1 MNLAL
6 YIARRYL
13 FAKKSHN
20 AINIISMISVCS
32 VAVATIALVCV
43 LSAFNGF
50 SDLVASMFNSFDPE
64 LKITPAQGKVFDPD
78 TDAIRRV
85 RSLPEIEVCTE
96 VLQDNILLRYNTQQ
110 GEPYGARQEI
120 AVAKGVSDEFL
131 QMIAIDSLLIDGRPV
146 LHEGETSYGILGI
159 GLAYSLGIY
168 GNFVYPLEIYVPKRD
183 EKVNLTNPASSFQLE
198 YAYIGGI
205 FRVNQAVYDD
215 NMLILPISLVRS
227 FLNYPTEVSA
237 LELTLTSGT
246 KVKAVQKQI
255 KEILGD
261 DFRVADR
268 YEQQQASYKMMQIE
282 KWITFLILI
291 FVLTIALFSV
301 VSSLLMLMIEKKDD
315 VQMLRS
321 MGADD
326 RMIRH
331 IFLFEGAMIPTLG
344 AVIGIVTGLMLCLLQ
359 QKFGILKLGDT
370 VGAFMYDTYPI
381 RIQFF
386 DIAMIFLTVSVI
398 GLLAAWYPVYYF
410 GNKWLKKSWKAVMLF
425 PFLWTGCD
433 TAVQEQRVMVT
444 IDPQCYFA
452 DKIAGDYFDIQ
463 AVVPVGQSPE
473 TYDPAPYEMV
483 RIAQSKAYLQIGKI
497 GFEQAWMQTIKEN
510 NPEVAFFD
518 LSEGIQWLEGKYA
531 GAVRPRDDEHAE
543 HYRHRTTDPHIW
555 NAAEPAKIIA
565 KNTLDA
571 FVQLDPEHKDMY
583 QRNYTELIHEIR
595 DTERILHEM
604 LDTLTHRT
612 FVIYHPA
619 LTYFA
624 HEFNLVQ
631 MSIEADGKVPSAASL
646 KELVDKA
653 KDAGVRV
660 VFVQQE
666 FDRKHAEQLAAEI
679 GARVVTVNPLDVR
692 WKEQMVYMAEELVK

>member
-50 SDLVASMFNSFDPE
+50 SDLVASMFNNFDPE
-64 LKITPAQGKVFDPD
+64 LKISPVKGKVFSPD
-78 TDAIRRV
+78 TDPVMQV
-85 RSLPEIEVCTE
+85 RNLPEIEICSE
-96 VLQDNILLRYNTQQ
+96 VLQDNILLRYNTVQNEQ
-110 GEPYGARQEI
+110 YGARQEI

-131 QMIAIDSLLIDGRPV
+131 QMITLDSLLIDGHTV

-168 GNFVYPLEIYVPKRD
+168 GNFMSPLEIYVPKRE
-183 EKVNLTNPASSFQLE
+183 EKVNLSNPASSFWVN

-215 NMLILPISLVRS
+215 NMLILPISLVRT
-227 FLNYPTEVSA
+227 FLDYTTEVSA
-237 LELTLTSGT
+237 LELKLKPGADV
-246 KVKAVQKQI
+246 KVVQNRI
-255 KEILGD
+255 KTILGD
-261 DFRVADR
+261 DFRVEDR

-282 KWITFLILI
+282 KWITFLILT

-326 RMIRH
+326 RMIRRV
-331 IFLFEGAMIPTLG
+331 FLFEGTMIPTLG
-344 AVIGIVTGLMLCLLQ
+344 AIIGIVIGLILCLLQ

-370 VGAFMYDTYPI
+370 VGAFMHDTYPV

-386 DIAMIFLTVSVI
+386 DITMIFLVVSII
-398 GLLAAWYPVYYF
+398 GVLVAWYPVRYF
-410 GNKWLKKSWKAVMLF
+410 GNKWLKKGWAPVALLLVLISGCG
-425 PFLWTGCD
+425 TG
-433 TAVQEQRVMVT
+433 TIQEQRVMVT
-444 IDPQCYFA
+444 VEPQRYFA
-452 DKIAGDYFDIQ
+452 DKIAGDYFEVQ
-463 AVVPVGQSPE
+463 TVVPTGQSPE

-483 RIAQSKAYLQIGKI
+483 RIAQSKAYFQIGKI
-497 GFEQAWMQTIKEN
+497 GFEQAWIQTIKEN
-510 NPEVAFFD
+510 NPDVAFFD
-518 LSEGIQWLEGKYA
+518 LSEGVKWLEGECS
-531 GAVRPRDDEHAE
+531 GHEHDDEHGHHHHGAA
-543 HYRHRTTDPHIW
+543 DPHIW
-555 NAAEPAKIIA
+555 NATGPAKIIA
-565 KNTLDA
+565 KNTLNA
-571 FVQLDPEHKDMY
+571 FVELDPEHKDIY
-583 QRNYTELIHEIR
+583 QNNYTELIGEIE
-595 DTERILHEM
+595 DTERTLHEM

-612 FVIYHPA
+612 FIIYHPA

-624 HEFNLVQ
+624 DEFELVQ
-631 MSIEADGKVPSAASL
+631 FAIEAEGKEPSAASM

-666 FDRKHAEQLAAEI
+666 FDRKHAEQLASEI
-679 GARVVTVNPLDVR
+679 GARIVTINPLDVQ
-692 WKEQMVYMAEELVK
+692 WKEQMVYMAEELIK